1 MPSPGCMKESDIFGQ
16 TCWVII
22 VSLDMQGVMQDHV
35 PHVTGTWGQCFHM
48 VRRGNRSWSGRK
60 CIKDLSVCPWAPAF
74 HSTWSPPGCVPK
86 ACCNSHGHLLW
97 SWYCSHWGLRDS
109 WSSAEIRYL
118 REHYRLTQRKKRRG
132 KEGHT
137 KQKAAKAW
145 PKNNWDSQMAVSSA
159 VFVWCFINLLAAF

>member
-22 VSLDMQGVMQDHV
+22 VSLNMQGVMQDHV
-35 PHVTGTWGQCFHM
+35 PHVTGTWRQRFHM

-86 ACCNSHGHLLW
+86 ACCNSHEVGIALTEGSGIHDPQPKLGISESITDL
-97 SWYCSHWGLRDS
+97 H
-109 WSSAEIRYL
+109 
-118 REHYRLTQRKKRRG
+118 RERKGGGRRG
-132 KEGHT
+132 TQSK
-137 KQKAAKAW
+137 KQQKPDLKITGTVKW
-145 PKNNWDSQMAVSSA
+145 L
-159 VFVWCFINLLAAF
+159 CLLQYLSDVLLICWLHSN